1 MMNRKKVLL
10 LVSMLEALFFF
21 MMTVLYFQGTI
32 KFMTFLIAIT
42 TVSGIFSIL
51 LLIAIRKLPPM

>member
-1 MMNRKKVLL
+1 MNRKKVLL